1 MSSSV
6 LYHDGM
12 VRGVGNRRL
21 EVEVL
26 RLVTLLRP
34 EVTLLCPLV

>member
-1 MSSSV
+1 MNSSV

-12 VRGVGNRRL
+12 VRGVGTRRL

-26 RLVTLLRP
+26 RLATLLLP